1 MEACG
6 ELADLGR
13 AELSAEPLQR
23 LSLLTLQKGKVCSKQ
38 KAALTSR
45 PGTVALTLG
54 GGAQE
59 GIRC

>member
-13 AELSAEPLQR
+13 AELSALQR